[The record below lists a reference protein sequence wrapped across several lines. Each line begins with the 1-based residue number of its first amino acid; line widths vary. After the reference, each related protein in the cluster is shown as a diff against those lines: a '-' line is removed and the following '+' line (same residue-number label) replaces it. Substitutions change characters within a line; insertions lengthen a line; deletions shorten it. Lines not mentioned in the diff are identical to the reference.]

1 MPAVSSRAAT
11 CISRVDFP
19 IPGSP
24 PTSVTEPGTMPPPK
38 TKSNSSRPVFH
49 RSKLSDGTLDSW
61 TGLGPGDPFRRSIFP
76 TFRPIDSSTSVFRA
90 PQASHRPAHF
100 GCSAPQSVHRKTERP
115 LDTGELRRNVSPAG
129 IVESGEPLF
138 EDQGNGASRSVAL
151 LADD

>member
-49 RSKLSDGTLDSW
+49 RATATPCRSVSRIGAWPVRDGLTALPANRL
-61 TGLGPGDPFRRSIFP
+61 TG
-76 TFRPIDSSTSVFRA
+76 SSLSVFHA

-100 GCSAPQSVHRKTERP
+100 GCSAPQSVQRKTERP
-115 LDTGELRRNVSPAG
+115 LDTRELWRDVSPGG